1 MGKRKASAGLAGQS
15 DGKRWIPFVSHGKPA
30 LRRAVPIHAYVGPNG
45 SGKSLAAVYDTLPSL
60 LSGRP
65 VLSTVRLHDV
75 EDLRPCDDLACM
87 SPRHGLPDHY
97 AVHPLWVPF
106 VDFRQLLE
114 VEHCDVLMD
123 EVTGVADAR
132 EFAGMPVQVRNFLVQ
147 LRRRDVVLR
156 WTSPAWAFGDVTI
169 RRVTQAATVC
179 SAYLPVASDDSL
191 WRDRRAFVWRTY
203 DARDLD
209 EFDSAKRERIRSY
222 IRQLL
227 WRPGSVVESA
237 YDTRDQVLSLGALND
252 AGLCMDCG
260 GKRSHPRCS
269 CDRQPL
275 PVGPRSRSGL
285 AGASAPKSDHELGL
299 PGRLLAAWQDG
310 ETMTAPPVGDAAMGE
325 G

>member
-1 MGKRKASAGLAGQS
+1 VKDGRK
-15 DGKRWIPFVSHGKPA
+15 WIPFVSHGNPKA
-30 LRRAVPIHAYVGPNG
+30 RRAVPIHAYVGPNG
-45 SGKSLAAVYDTLPSL
+45 SGKSLAAVYDSLPSL
-60 LSGRP
+60 AGGRP
-65 VLSTVRLHDV
+65 VLATVRLHDW
-75 EDLRPCDDLACM
+75 ENLRPCDDLSCM
-87 SPRHGLPDHY
+87 SPRHGSPDHF
-97 AVHPLWVPF
+97 AAHPLWVPF
-106 VDFRQLLE
+106 TDFRQLLE

-179 SAYLPVASDDSL
+179 SAYLPKAAEGSL

-222 IRQLL
+222 VRQVL
-227 WRPGSVVESA
+227 WRPGSFVETA
-237 YDTRDQVLSLGALND
+237 YDTRDQVLALGALND

-269 CDRQPL
+269 CDRSPSMIPAPL
-275 PVGPRSRSGL
+275 PVVRGTTALAEDPDT
-285 AGASAPKSDHELGL
+285 AGAIFGRVLADWRAGSDANGPTGGGWAAAESARATRDDSSL
-299 PGRLLAAWQDG
+299 
-310 ETMTAPPVGDAAMGE
+310 
-325 G
+325 